1 MLTYGFESG
10 FIQNK
15 LAIKSILL
23 FNLSIKPFEEY
34 RYNLDDLYKFKP
46 KEKKVK

>member
-15 LAIKSILL
+15 LAFKNILI
-23 FNLSIKPFEEY
+23 FNLSIIDNPH
-34 RYNLDDLYKFKP
+34 LYKFKP

>member
-1 MLTYGFESG
+1 MFTYGFESG

-15 LAIKSILL
+15 LAFKSILL
-23 FNLSIKPFEEY
+23 FNLSIIDNPH
-34 RYNLDDLYKFKP
+34 LYKFKP

>member
-1 MLTYGFESG
+1 MCMR
-10 FIQNK
+10 K
-15 LAIKSILL
+15 R
-23 FNLSIKPFEEY
+23 IKPFEEY